1 MRATSP
7 AHRSSVLRQ
16 EGVFGFR
23 SDPDRGKWQVVQT
36 YKLVESTSHAHGGLR
51 AVKYI

>member
-1 MRATSP
+1 MRGTSP

-23 SDPDRGKWQVVQT
+23 SDPDRGKWQV
-36 YKLVESTSHAHGGLR
+36 YKPTNL
-51 AVKYI
+51 